1 MTAGTL
7 AGQTAFVAGA
17 TGAIASACAVQLA
30 RDGARI
36 MLMARRADALEAAAQ
51 AIRDEVPGA
60 EVATFTGDC
69 TDETAVR
76 DGLHAAHALAG
87 RLDIAFA
94 TVGGGGVRPLMM
106 LSAQELRDDFETN
119 VVSAF
124 HVIRH
129 GAPLMQRGG
138 SIVCLSSGSAVLT
151 FRYLASYHIA
161 KAALEGLVR
170 SAADELGEAGIRVN
184 AIRPGMTRAGGTGPM
199 FASGATA
206 AFMPEYPL
214 GRLGE
219 PTDMAGAV
227 RFLCGP
233 ESAWITGQCIAVD
246 GGNLLRRSPD
256 LTGMVESI
264 YGADA
269 VTAARNA
276 KEANT

>member
-1 MTAGTL
+1 MSAGSL
-7 AGQTAFVAGA
+7 AGQTAFVTGA
-17 TGAIASACAVQLA
+17 TGAIATACALQLA
-30 RDGARI
+30 RDGARV
-36 MLMARRADALEAAAQ
+36 MLMARRGDALDEVAQ
-51 AIRDEVPGA
+51 AIRSQVPGA
-60 EVATFTGDC
+60 QIATFTGDC
-69 TDETAVR
+69 TDEDAVR
-76 DGLHAAHALAG
+76 DGLHAAHGLAG

-106 LSAQELRDDFETN
+106 LSAQELRDDFDTN

-161 KAALEGLVR
+161 KAALEGLIR

-199 FASGATA
+199 FESGATE

-214 GRLGE
+214 GRLGQ
-219 PTDMAGAV
+219 PSDMAGAV

-256 LTGMVESI
+256 LTAMVESI

-269 VTAARNA
+269 VAAARNA
-276 KEANT
+276 KETNT